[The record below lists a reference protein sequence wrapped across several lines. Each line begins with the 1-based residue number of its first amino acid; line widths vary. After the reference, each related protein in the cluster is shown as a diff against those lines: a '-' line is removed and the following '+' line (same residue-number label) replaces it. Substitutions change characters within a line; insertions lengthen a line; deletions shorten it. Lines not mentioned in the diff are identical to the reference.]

1 MTNTYF
7 KDIDIFLV
15 GELMKAQ
22 LSIRA
27 AVAWCTDPHI
37 IRVLSIL
44 IDKGVNIELIV
55 NDDKINR
62 KSELSLLTSKGG
74 KVFYAD
80 STSDIMHCK
89 FCIIDGICVVSG
101 SYNWTKHAQ
110 SNDEQITVTTDD
122 MTEVNKFQ
130 GMFDNI
136 IRAIEEKHRLLAEE
150 AEGSCVS
157 KKVGNANYVKLFD
170 SLLSN
175 INISN
180 RTVIRRNNVFTL
192 DPMNERRVEIASRL
206 LDTTKSNIVRCSI
219 EIFFNMLQTQHPELW
234 KDKEEFLSLLKGDYE
249 REDKSSKTQFDLDSL
264 FVYPIKAVDRREA
277 FRGII
282 HFEA

>member
-44 IDKGVNIELIV
+44 IDKGVNVELIV

-136 IRAIEEKHRLLAEE
+136 MRAIEEKHRLLAEE

-157 KKVGNANYVKLFD
+157 KKVGNANYVKEFERILRDINMIDKSVYRHQHVFKISPENNKNIELAAHLLNTSRSNVVNSAFELF
-170 SLLSN
+170 
-175 INISN
+175 
-180 RTVIRRNNVFTL
+180 F
-192 DPMNERRVEIASRL
+192 
-206 LDTTKSNIVRCSI
+206 C
-219 EIFFNMLQTQHPELW
+219 MLGAQHPELW
-234 KDKEEFLSLLKGDYE
+234 EQHKKYISNL
-249 REDKSSKTQFDLDSL
+249 
-264 FVYPIKAVDRREA
+264 
-277 FRGII
+277 
-282 HFEA
+282 